1 MFESVLGS
9 SVPRQATAGRLEI
22 LRDCCGLSWK
32 CAGDG
37 CGNEERHTDP
47 AKKLAGNGGS
57 SARGLGA
64 VLFSVYIIHDTQT
77 IVGGKHVTYCARREI
92 PVSCGS
98 KVREERG
105 GKHRRN
111 PGSMQVAR
119 AIRFNFFFKRFSRL
133 GFSNVSPFRVQNI

>member
-9 SVPRQATAGRLEI
+9 FVPRQATAGRLEI

-77 IVGGKHVTYCARREI
+77 IVGGKHITYGAQRGNVNRSFPPVADRRSSRRGWGREPGEI
-92 PVSCGS
+92 QTP
-98 KVREERG
+98 E
-105 GKHRRN
+105 
-111 PGSMQVAR
+111 Q
-119 AIRFNFFFKRFSRL
+119 
-133 GFSNVSPFRVQNI
+133 